1 MKSKLLITALLA
13 MNIGLPAVY
22 AGEDAGAAADRPA
35 GGAASLITLNAT
47 VAAINQDT
55 REVTLEGA
63 DGKQI
68 AITVGDEVKNLPQ
81 VKVGDQ
87 VQVSYYESVNFEV
100 LSPGQSEPKAAEI
113 SALETAAPGQKP
125 SGSMTNEISFVATI
139 EAIDKDNQ
147 TVTLKGPKGNTK
159 TVKARNPENLE
170 KVAAG
175 DQVLITLTRAVAVD
189 VTETPPAE

>member
-113 SALETAAPGQKP
+113 SALETAAAGQKP

-189 VTETPPAE
+189 VTET